1 MKYGR
6 YEIVSELGR
15 GAMGMVYQAHD
26 PQINRMVALK
36 VLREDRLTTEDY
48 VQRFLKEATAIGR
61 LSHPGI
67 VTVYD
72 IGQDHGT
79 IYIAMEFL
87 EGQSMDQLV
96 KAGNLSL
103 TDIVDIGIQIAQALH
118 YAHTRGIIHRDIKPP
133 NIICTPEN
141 ILKVTDFGIAHIDD
155 PDGQQMTRAG
165 EILGTP
171 VYMAP
176 EQVMGQTVDGRSDL
190 YSLGVI
196 LYELTTGHR
205 PFKGENLTAVFRAIT
220 QDDPVPPD
228 QLNPDIP
235 PALSKLILKAM
246 ARKPEDRFRSGQ
258 EMSELL
264 SNCLNVQ
271 SQEAFSETIIQT
283 VPEKQRSY
291 NSFMIVTALLFCGAA
306 LVAYFT
312 MRPPAADDIQQQKDT
327 AQISE
332 QPSHIAVPDEETTPA
347 STPVPPVVLP
357 SRPEEP
363 LAPISISADN
373 KKIVKEPLPPIYV
386 PSVPQSSVATT
397 PVISPDSEEASSVPD
412 AVPEIK
418 KETLQAQQ
426 VEESF
431 DDLFTDDRE
440 NAQIFPSTN
449 EPETATPPPSLTK
462 VEVEI
467 EPDSSLK
474 PSSPITPGTVVA
486 SLPPTG
492 KEENS
497 DIQKKITT
505 LQINSSPSGAS
516 IYIDGNYQG
525 LTPLELEVTA
535 IKHEVKL
542 ELQGHL
548 NWQAQLNLSKGGLV
562 PLSISLLPE

>member
-26 PQINRMVALK
+26 PQIDRMVALK

-87 EGQSMDQLV
+87 EGQSMDKLI
-96 KAGNLSL
+96 KAGKLRL
-103 TDIVDIGIQIAQALH
+103 TDIVDFGMQIAQALH

-220 QDDPVPPD
+220 QDNPVPPHE
-228 QLNPDIP
+228 LNPEIP
-235 PALSKLILKAM
+235 PALSMLILKAM
-246 ARKPEDRFRSGQ
+246 ARKPEDRFSSGQ

-264 SNCLNVQ
+264 GSCLHVH
-271 SQEAFSETIIQT
+271 SQEHFTETIIQT
-283 VPEKQRSY
+283 EPEKQRSGKGL
-291 NSFMIVTALLFCGAA
+291 MITAVLLLCGGA
-306 LVAYFT
+306 LAGYLF
-312 MRPPAADDIQQQKDT
+312 MRPSATDDLEPDT
-327 AQISE
+327 KTVQVTE
-332 QPSHIAVPDEETTPA
+332 QT
-347 STPVPPVVLP
+347 
-357 SRPEEP
+357 RP
-363 LAPISISADN
+363 LAPQEEETIPVPAPPVLPGEADDPHTPVSISADSI
-373 KKIVKEPLPPIYV
+373 KEVKQPPQKPDSPTESPSSGMAESVTPHDSERIIAPIADTVTEIQKEPI
-386 PSVPQSSVATT
+386 
-397 PVISPDSEEASSVPD
+397 
-412 AVPEIK
+412 
-418 KETLQAQQ
+418 QAQHA
-426 VEESF
+426 EESF
-431 DDLFTDDRE
+431 DDLFKDDRE
-440 NAQIFPSTN
+440 EMPLTDSSI
-449 EPETATPPPSLTK
+449 EPETEPESTSLTDREQ
-462 VEVEI
+462 EVKA
-467 EPDSSLK
+467 DKTSK
-474 PSSPITPGTVVA
+474 ASPPAVSGTVVA
-486 SLPPTG
+486 SLPSAD
-492 KEENS
+492 KEQNP
-497 DIQKKITT
+497 DNLKKIST
-505 LQINSSPSGAS
+505 LQINSHPPGAS
-516 IYIDGNYQG
+516 LYIDGNYQG

-535 IKHEVKL
+535 MKHEVKL

-548 NWQAQLNLSKGGLV
+548 NWQAQLNLSKGGVV

>member
-15 GAMGMVYQAHD
+15 GAMGKVYQAHD

-264 SNCLNVQ
+264 GNCLNVQ
-271 SQEAFSETIIQT
+271 SQESFSETIIQT
-283 VPEKQRSY
+283 APEKRRSY
-291 NSFMIVTALLFCGAA
+291 NGFMIATALLFCGAA
-306 LVAYFT
+306 LVAYLT
-312 MRPPAADDIQQQKDT
+312 MRPPTADDVQQQKNT
-327 AQISE
+327 AAISE
-332 QPSHIAVPDEETTPA
+332 QPSHIAVQDEET
-347 STPVPPVVLP
+347 TPVPPVVLP
-357 SRPEEP
+357 SKPEEP
-363 LAPISISADN
+363 LA
-373 KKIVKEPLPPIYV
+373 PIYV
-386 PSVPQSSVATT
+386 PSVPQSSVAPT
-397 PVISPDSEEASSVPD
+397 PVISPDSEEASPVPD

-418 KETLQAQQ
+418 KETLQAQR

-440 NAQIFPSTN
+440 NAPIFPSTN
-449 EPETATPPPSLTK
+449 EPETATKPASLTK
-462 VEVEI
+462 VELGI
-467 EPDSSLK
+467 EPDGSLK

-486 SLPPTG
+486 SLPPIG

-516 IYIDGNYQG
+516 LYIDGNYHG
-525 LTPLELEVTA
+525 LTPLEIEVTA